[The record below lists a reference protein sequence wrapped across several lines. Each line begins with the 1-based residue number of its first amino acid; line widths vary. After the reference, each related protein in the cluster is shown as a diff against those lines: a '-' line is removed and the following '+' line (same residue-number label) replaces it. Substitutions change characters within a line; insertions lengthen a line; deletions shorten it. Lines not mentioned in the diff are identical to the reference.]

1 MQSQI
6 LSYESGGTLGD
17 GPDASLDSAHEDVE
31 REDTMNASSDG
42 D

>member
-17 GPDASLDSAHEDVE
+17 GPDASLDSAQDVE

>member
-17 GPDASLDSAHEDVE
+17 DPDASLDSAQDE